1 MILTIGN
8 LQIDL
13 TSPKTAFA
21 LVCILF
27 LLMTVSAY
35 CAQQEKKFVRTR
47 SGRLTTKRP
56 TKKVRA
62 KKQAT
67 KSSSLVPTK
76 LQKQLVRKKKDK
88 TVSVSVTKGRN
99 TSTSAKSSKL
109 SKISKFSE
117 NYDIDTMSNMESEME
132 YY

>member
-13 TSPKTAFA
+13 TSPKTAFV

-27 LLMTVSAY
+27 LLMTISAY
-35 CAQQEKKFVRTR
+35 CGQQEKKFIRTR

-62 KKQAT
+62 KKQVT
-67 KSSSLVPTK
+67 KSSSLVPSK
-76 LQKQLVRKKKDK
+76 FKKQLKKKKKDK
-88 TVSVSVTKGRN
+88 TLSVSVTKGTN

-109 SKISKFSE
+109 SKISKFTE
-117 NYDIDTMSNMESEME
+117 TYDSDADLE

>member
-1 MILTIGN
+1 MIVTIGN

-13 TSPKTAFA
+13 TSPKTAFV

-27 LLMTVSAY
+27 LLMTVSTY
-35 CAQQEKKFVRTR
+35 CAQQEKKFIRTR

-62 KKQAT
+62 RKQAT

-76 LQKQLVRKKKDK
+76 LRKQLVRKKKDK
-88 TVSVSVTKGRN
+88 SVSVSVTK
-99 TSTSAKSSKL
+99 SKSSSSGKS
-109 SKISKFSE
+109 SKISKFTD
-117 NYDIDTMSNMESEME
+117 NYDIDTVSNMDS
-132 YY
+132 Y

>member
-1 MILTIGN
+1 MIVTIGN

-13 TSPKTAFA
+13 TSPKTAFV

-27 LLMTVSAY
+27 LLMTVSTY
-35 CAQQEKKFVRTR
+35 CAQQEKKFIRTR

-62 KKQAT
+62 RRQAT

-76 LQKQLVRKKKDK
+76 LRKQLVRKKKDK
-88 TVSVSVTKGRN
+88 SVSVSVTK
-99 TSTSAKSSKL
+99 SKSSSSGKS
-109 SKISKFSE
+109 SKISKFTD
-117 NYDIDTMSNMESEME
+117 NYDIDTVSNMDS
-132 YY
+132 Y

>member
-13 TSPKTAFA
+13 TSPKTAFV

-27 LLMTVSAY
+27 LLMTVSTY
-35 CAQQEKKFVRTR
+35 CAQQEKKFIRTR

-56 TKKVRA
+56 TKKIRA
-62 KKQAT
+62 RKQAT

-76 LQKQLVRKKKDK
+76 LRKQLVRKKKDK
-88 TVSVSVTKGRN
+88 SVSVSVTK
-99 TSTSAKSSKL
+99 AKSSSSGKS

-117 NYDIDTMSNMESEME
+117 NYDIDTVSDMDS
-132 YY
+132 Y